1 MSTLKQIVIRA
12 LGGALGGIL
21 TLLIAALLGIVTLAA

>member
-1 MSTLKQIVIRA
+1 MSTLKQILIRA

-21 TLLIAALLGIVTLAA
+21 TLLIAAMLGIVAFV

>member
-1 MSTLKQIVIRA
+1 MATLKQIMIRA

-21 TLLIAALLGIVTLAA
+21 TLLIAAMLGIVTLAV

>member
-1 MSTLKQIVIRA
+1 MSTFKQILIRA

-21 TLLIAALLGIVTLAA
+21 TLLIAALLGIVTLAV

>member
-1 MSTLKQIVIRA
+1 MSTLKQILIRA

-21 TLLIAALLGIVTLAA
+21 TLLIAAMLGVVTFV

>member
-1 MSTLKQIVIRA
+1 MSTIKQIFIRA

-21 TLLIAALLGIVTLAA
+21 TLIIAAMLGIVTLAV

>member
-1 MSTLKQIVIRA
+1 MSTLRQIFIRA

-21 TLLIAALLGIVTLAA
+21 TLLIAAMLGIVTLAV

>member
-21 TLLIAALLGIVTLAA
+21 TLLIAALLGIVTLAV

>member
-1 MSTLKQIVIRA
+1 MSTLKQIMIRA

-21 TLLIAALLGIVTLAA
+21 TLVIAAMLGIVTLSV

>member
-1 MSTLKQIVIRA
+1 MSTIKQIFIRA

-21 TLLIAALLGIVTLAA
+21 TLLLAAMLGIVTFAI

>member
-1 MSTLKQIVIRA
+1 MSTLKQILIRA

-21 TLLIAALLGIVTLAA
+21 TLLLAAMLGIVTFI

>member
-1 MSTLKQIVIRA
+1 VSTIKQIFIRA

-21 TLLIAALLGIVTLAA
+21 TLLLAAMLGIVTFAI